1 MKPAYQQHVDARPEM
16 QLDDSS
22 VQNRF
27 GAAKRTR
34 IGAMNGGGD

>member
-1 MKPAYQQHVDARPEM
+1 MKPAYQQHVHARPEM

-27 GAAKRTR
+27 ATAKRTR
-34 IGAMNGGGD
+34 IGAMIGSTD

>member
-1 MKPAYQQHVDARPEM
+1 MKPAYQQHVHARPEM

-27 GAAKRTR
+27 TAAKRTR
-34 IGAMNGGGD
+34 TGAMIRGAD

>member
-1 MKPAYQQHVDARPEM
+1 MKPAYQQHVHARPEM

-27 GAAKRTR
+27 AVAKRTR
-34 IGAMNGGGD
+34 IGATIGSAD